1 MTPDERRAARLDALV
16 AEASARAVRDNDWLL
31 VRLISELAALRGWR
45 EGVEAGLP
53 MAAAGEA
60 SDPIAAGRRGA

>member
-45 EGVEAGLP
+45 EGVEGGFPVAT
-53 MAAAGEA
+53 AGEA
-60 SDPIAAGRRGA
+60 SDLIAAGRRGA

>member
-45 EGVEAGLP
+45 EGVEGGLP
-53 MAAAGEA
+53 GGN
-60 SDPIAAGRRGA
+60 GRRGV